1 MTYQDFLMDAIETVL
16 SWDLPDEVFPE
27 AVNDRARLMAGFVS
41 DDTPDFTQF
50 H

>member
-1 MTYQDFLMDAIETVL
+1 MTYQDFLIDAIETIL

-27 AVNDRARLMAGFVS
+27 AVYDRARLMAGFVS